1 MQNVMRG
8 GGVSRPEGAEC
19 NEGRGCK
26 QDQRVQN
33 VMRGG
38 GVADQRVQ
46 NVMRGGGVSRPEG
59 AECNEGRGCK
69 QARGCRM

>member
-26 QDQRVQN
+26 QRVQ
-33 VMRGG
+33 RGG
-38 GVADQRVQ
+38 GCRMQ